1 VIFGARAGD
10 PRSSGGD
17 ALAGQL
23 ADLSREYYPTNFFQ
37 EIPDISSMAQL
48 VKFTTEIAQ
57 LQQAVPAFL

>member
-1 VIFGARAGD
+1 
-10 PRSSGGD
+10 
-17 ALAGQL
+17 
-23 ADLSREYYPTNFFQ
+23 LSREYYPTNFFQ